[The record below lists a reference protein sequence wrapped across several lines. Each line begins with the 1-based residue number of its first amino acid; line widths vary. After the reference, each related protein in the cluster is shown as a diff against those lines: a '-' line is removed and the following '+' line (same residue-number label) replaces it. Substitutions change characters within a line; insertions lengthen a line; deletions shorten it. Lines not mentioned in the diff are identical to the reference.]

1 MARSNR
7 PPKTWQSA
15 PPSRRVVSW
24 QLRKRARQHVRGP
37 DGANAIMRP
46 APGREDQCD
55 PDVDNAIA
63 RRRLAPES
71 AIVPAAATGRPS
83 LAFLAAARLRAH
95 DSFALTAVTAGA
107 RPRGPVCAEAVA
119 RDGRLSV
126 AVVAAWLGER
136 RRNRRRARSQPWS
149 RSRRRGSSP
158 GAATRYQR
166 RGACR
171 ARPLRLGGCASGES
185 GQPSHE

>member
-1 MARSNR
+1 MAER
-7 PPKTWQSA
+7 PPRAGESFRGNCESA
-15 PPSRRVVSW
+15 LGSTSEGPT
-24 QLRKRARQHVRGP
+24 AR
-37 DGANAIMRP
+37 MRS
-46 APGREDQCD
+46 C
-55 PDVDNAIA
+55 A
-63 RRRLAPES
+63 RRRAARISVIRMSTMRSRAVAWLPS
-71 AIVPAAATGRPS
+71 QAIVPAAATGRPS

-119 RDGRLSV
+119 RDGRLGV